1 MALIKINDRM
11 INQMKEEFDLTFEQA
26 KELLCADLASDKREL
41 DLTNVAD
48 LIKNLFLKYLTLFL
62 QDNLLMAEKNHK
74 YTFYDYYNNLL
85 H

>member
-41 DLTNVAD
+41 DLTNVFISSNCIVSSSEC
-48 LIKNLFLKYLTLFL
+48 LN
-62 QDNLLMAEKNHK
+62 
-74 YTFYDYYNNLL
+74 
-85 H
+85 

>member
-26 KELLCADLASDKREL
+26 KELLCADLASDKRKL

-48 LIKNLFLKYLTLFL
+48 LIKNDYSVADCL
-62 QDNLLMAEKNHK
+62 NREEKEI
-74 YTFYDYYNNLL
+74 YYKLIKGGEVNIPSVL
-85 H
+85 

>member
-41 DLTNVAD
+41 DLTNFNY
-48 LIKNLFLKYLTLFL
+48 LNYTKINLKVL
-62 QDNLLMAEKNHK
+62 
-74 YTFYDYYNNLL
+74 
-85 H
+85 

>member
-11 INQMKEEFDLTFEQA
+11 INQIKEEFDLTFEQA

-48 LIKNLFLKYLTLFL
+48 LIKNDYSVADCLNREEKEIYYKLIKGMEVNIPSFL
-62 QDNLLMAEKNHK
+62 
-74 YTFYDYYNNLL
+74 
-85 H
+85 